1 MTLIL
6 AGGRVLDPA
15 RGLDEVADVVV
26 DAARIVAVGPG
37 AGLAHTGAAVR
48 DCTGLLV
55 VPGLIDQHV
64 HVLPGLGDFCVEPD
78 RSGVDVGVPVVVD
91 GGTSGVATF
100 GLARRFL
107 EGTGVRTRVLAWM
120 DPCQLY
126 LATKD
131 FIAHKLRIADDL
143 RNLDLASTAAAL
155 DEHADL
161 VVGMKVRATTIDDPR
176 RSPFLD
182 GAKEVAGDRPIMIHL
197 GSYPYTPSL
206 SNLDAIAQL
215 RPGDVVTH
223 AFRGHSGFPVDGGT
237 AVAPQFA
244 DAVARGVRLDLG
256 HSGSDFRFAAARQL
270 LALGY
275 QPDSVSTDLNLFNE
289 DRPVRSLPETLS
301 KVWALGVS
309 LTDVIAMGTIGPA
322 TNIRREHEL
331 GTLEPGRSAEVSVLS
346 VEEAPAHLSDGFETL
361 VADRRLVPVGC
372 VRGGT
377 WYDADPSL
385 HPALSATAPIPA

>member
-1 MTLIL
+1 MTMVL
-6 AGGRVLDPA
+6 AGGRVLDPVQ
-15 RGLDEVADVVV
+15 GLDAVADVVV
-26 DAARIVAVGPG
+26 DAGLVVAVGPAAGRRFPG
-37 AGLAHTGAAVR
+37 ALVR
-48 DCTGLLV
+48 DCTNLLV
-55 VPGLIDQHV
+55 TPGLIDQHV

-78 RSGVDVGVPVVVD
+78 RAGVDVGVPVVVD
-91 GGTSGVATF
+91 GGTSGVATL

-107 EGTGVRTRVLAWM
+107 EGTGVHTRVLAWM

-131 FIAHKLRIADDL
+131 FLAHKLRIADDL

-155 DEHADL
+155 DEHADF
-161 VVGMKVRATTIDDPR
+161 VVGMKVRATTIDDPG

-182 GAKEVAGDRPIMIHL
+182 GAKEVAGDLPIMIHL

-223 AFRGHSGFPVDGGT
+223 AFRGHSGFPVDGGE
-237 AVAPQFA
+237 AVAPAFA
-244 DAVARGVRLDLG
+244 EAVARGVRLDVG

-270 LALGY
+270 LGLGY
-275 QPDSVSTDLNLFNE
+275 RPDSVSTDLNLFNE
-289 DRPVRSLPETLS
+289 QQPVRSLPETLS
-301 KVWALGVS
+301 KLWALGVTLS
-309 LTDVIAMGTIGPA
+309 DVIAMGTIGPA
-322 TNIRREHEL
+322 TNIGREHEL
-331 GTLEPGRSAEVSVLS
+331 GSLAPGRCAEVTVLAI
-346 VEEAPAHLSDGFETL
+346 EEGPAALSDGYETI
-361 VADRRLVPVGC
+361 VADRRLVPIGC

-385 HPALSATAPIPA
+385 HPARHRPEAVPA